1 MAHEVVSLAYR
12 EAFGVPWHRLGVPM
26 QDKVTAAQ
34 AVQIGRGEYTV
45 IKAPLFA
52 QIGDLYIS
60 TEAAALYSNHSGEWT
75 YLNTIKKGEKYEPVQ
90 NTQIAELLDTG
101 DKDNLPLTDIFE
113 MDVFGV
119 LSEGKRSFFCLRMGE
134 DTVKIGVDGDDHY
147 VTHLHIYNDYTHNG
161 ALRVGMSL
169 TRSVCLNTITF
180 AMTEA
185 EKDGKLWSFS
195 HKSRPLDRLAFR
207 LEFER
212 KIQNARRKFYA
223 ELEAMTLIGFGESQ
237 IEMFAERLFPIPP
250 VPGKVREAAMVRDD
264 MRPEITEP
272 VLDLAAQAGV
282 VWYHRK
288 EQAEA
293 NQQGLV
299 ARIKDYQQE
308 FGTLSL
314 YTLFQG
320 ATDYINWRTPERG
333 EWNDVAE
340 SVMFGVRSQELERL
354 GELSHAILSPGQNSK
369 LDAKYEIDEFLS
381 KN

>member
-12 EAFGVPWHRLGVPM
+12 EAYGVPWHRLGVPM

-34 AVQIGRGEYTV
+34 AVQIGKGAYTV

-52 QIGDLYIS
+52 QIGDAYVP
-60 TEAAALYSNHSGEWT
+60 TEAAALYSDHSGEWT

-90 NTQIAELLDTG
+90 NTQIAELLDAG
-101 DKDNLPLTDIFE
+101 DDNNLPLTDIFE

-134 DTVKIGVDGDDHY
+134 DTVKHGVDGDDRY
-147 VTHLHIYNDYTHNG
+147 ITHLHIYNDYTNNG

-169 TRSVCLNTITF
+169 TRSVCLNTITY
-180 AMTEA
+180 AMMEA

-195 HKSRPLDRLAFR
+195 HKSSPLDRLAFR

-223 ELEAMTLIGFGESQ
+223 ELEAMTLVGFEEPQ
-237 IEMFAERLFPIPP
+237 IEAFAERLFPVPP
-250 VPGKVREAAMVRDD
+250 VPGKVQEGKMVRDD
-264 MRPEITEP
+264 MRQEIVKP
-272 VLDLAAQAGV
+272 VLELAAAADQS
-282 VWYHRK
+282 WQNRK
-288 EQAEA
+288 EQAEL

-299 ARIKDYQQE
+299 ARIKDYRQE
-308 FGTLSL
+308 FGALSL
-314 YTLFQG
+314 YTFFQG
-320 ATDYINWRTPERG
+320 ATDFINWRHPERG
-333 EWNDVAE
+333 EWSDVAE
-340 SVMFGVRSQELERL
+340 SVMFGVRAQELDRL
-354 GELSHAILSPGQNSK
+354 GELSHTIMYPGQNRK
-369 LDAKYEIDEFLS
+369 LDAKYKIEKFLS